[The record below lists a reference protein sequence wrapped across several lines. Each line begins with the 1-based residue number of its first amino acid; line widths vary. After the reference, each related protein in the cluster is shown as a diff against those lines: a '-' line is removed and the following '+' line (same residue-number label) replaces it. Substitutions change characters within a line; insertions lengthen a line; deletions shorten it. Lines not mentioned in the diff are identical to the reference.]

1 MKCVTILAMAAIF
14 ASFGAFASCADDGA
28 RTQSVY
34 LSVEGKRL
42 DRWKAVAGEIHRT
55 RLPGGFVVGVQI
67 DPATPEKYREIL
79 AKTKW
84 VALDES
90 VKISIYDAN
99 TDSPK
104 LLSTTWGG
112 SNSLQGFGPRGG
124 ANGVPE
130 LGDQI
135 DLFLHYAV
143 CVSQEALANVNEGD
157 TGIKP

>member
-1 MKCVTILAMAAIF
+1 MKYVTILAMAATSVSF
-14 ASFGAFASCADDGA
+14 DASASCATDGT
-28 RTQSVY
+28 RTQSIY

-67 DPATPEKYREIL
+67 DPTTSEKYRETL

-84 VALDES
+84 AALDES

-99 TDSPK
+99 GDSPK

-135 DLFLHYAV
+135 ELFLHHPV
-143 CVSQEALANVNEGD
+143 CVNQETLANV
-157 TGIKP
+157 K